1 MRIDVSDPGGKRAVV
16 LDTMTEPVFLEA
28 MPHKELTPREKRK
41 QLANAT
47 QALCDSFKGRHT
59 IFHVSA
65 TSDHVCIYS
74 TEPVDADT
82 RYAMQLLAGQ
92 PVSLLFRVAM
102 PKQVM

>member
-1 MRIDVSDPGGKRAVV
+1 
-16 LDTMTEPVFLEA
+16 

-41 QLANAT
+41 LLANAAL
-47 QALCDSFKGRHT
+47 ALCDSYKGRHT

-65 TSDHVCIYS
+65 TTDQVCVYS
-74 TEPVDADT
+74 TEPVDANT

-102 PKQVM
+102 PKQVL